1 MDERN
6 KAGSRDVALLYAPT
20 DDGKGARVLR
30 SREGSLETGEVRP
43 VRDGQP
49 VQQGELVRLLPREE
63 ASCLYD
69 VEVLH
74 DGKAEAE
81 EPSAGDA
88 GPATK
93 SSAASAESAR
103 GRPPQVASDDYREN
117 WDRIFAGRSKRD
129 RSLN

>member
-1 MDERN
+1 MAERN
-6 KAGSRDVALLYAPT
+6 KADGRDVALLYAPT

-49 VQQGELVRLLPREE
+49 VQQGELVRLSPREE

-74 DGKAEAE
+74 DGTAEPKQLSKA
-81 EPSAGDA
+81 
-88 GPATK
+88 
-93 SSAASAESAR
+93 SAATPESPR

-117 WDRIFAGRSKRD
+117 WD
-129 RSLN
+129 